1 MNDDVR
7 IMAEAAA
14 KAREALE
21 RAALLTDLLP
31 EGARAEWAE
40 ALEDWERA
48 WGRLDA
54 VVEEAFGA
62 SMGVPGMPAGAGP
75 GRTAYTLEYRQDGVW
90 AVGSDGTQRRVTGP
104 VGEGM

>member
-7 IMAEAAA
+7 VMAEAAA

-31 EGARAEWAE
+31 EGARGEWAE
-40 ALEDWERA
+40 ALEDWRRA
-48 WGRLDA
+48 WDRLDA
-54 VVEEAFGA
+54 IATEAFNAATAPTGA
-62 SMGVPGMPAGAGP
+62 VS

-104 VGEGM
+104 AGEGM

>member
-21 RAALLTDLLP
+21 RATLLTDLLP
-31 EGARAEWAE
+31 EGARDGWAE

-48 WGRLDA
+48 WERLDA
-54 VVEEAFGA
+54 VIAETFDA
-62 SMGVPGMPAGAGP
+62 SMGVPGMPAAGID
-75 GRTAYTLEYRQDGVW
+75 RTVFTLEYRPDGVW

>member
-31 EGARAEWAE
+31 EGARAGWAS
-40 ALEDWERA
+40 ALEDWKEA
-48 WGRLDA
+48 WERLDA
-54 VVEEAFGA
+54 VIAEAFDA
-62 SMGVPGMPAGAGP
+62 SMGMPGMPAVGAG
-75 GRTAYTLEYRQDGVW
+75 RTVFTLEYRQDGVW